1 MESALIGEL
10 RKIGASENNVTAHRL
25 DLCDRDC

>member
-1 MESALIGEL
+1 MESSLKDEL
-10 RKIGASENNVTAHRL
+10 REIGASENNVTAHRL